1 MRTPTRIPSRPP
13 NPYDEL
19 ASLADPEPGD
29 PAPETAAP
37 APESAEPAPGPAA
50 LTDTQPL
57 TVLPLQL
64 LHGDTDEEESWSPPN
79 HRRGKRGRGHRRRRG
94 PLAAAPRTAKLLI
107 VLSLCAGILVLADR
121 CAQMYA
127 EKKAQQK
134 LQQELHLAAA
144 PQVDIHGFPFL
155 TQVLEK
161 RLERVDVTVPHVA
174 AERVSLAKVHA
185 SSRDIR
191 LTGNL
196 PSDIRGAVIGDL
208 DGEVLLSFADMNR
221 ELAASQVAFR
231 RRSDRTIGA
240 DGKLT
245 VGGQELRVRA
255 QAQLQLNGSR
265 GLSTEVDDM
274 SLDVPGIATY
284 RPGKGRGL
292 TLHRETAERISRD
305 AARAKALFSVP
316 ALAERLGVS
325 QQDAEAALR
334 SEEKLHRLTGAP
346 RFVERLT
353 HLNLIDAAMD
363 NPWLLKKLGI
373 DPKLIGGL
381 IRMRPPELSDR
392 LTFSFSLPKEARELQ
407 LRDVRVEKDGIRATL
422 RGMELPVG
430 RH

>member
-13 NPYDEL
+13 NPYEEL
-19 ASLADPEPGD
+19 ASLADPD
-29 PAPETAAP
+29 PDQDL
-37 APESAEPAPGPAA
+37 APGPGPDPASV
-50 LTDTQPL
+50 TDTQPL
-57 TVLPLQL
+57 TVLPLRL
-64 LHGDTDEEESWSPPN
+64 LHGDPDEAGVENDAEDEPWSPPN
-79 HRRGKRGRGHRRRRG
+79 HRRGKRGHRRRRG
-94 PLAAAPRTAKLLI
+94 PLAAAPRAVKLLI
-107 VLSLCAGILVLADR
+107 ALSLCAGILVLGDR

-127 EKKAQQK
+127 EKKAQQT
-134 LQQELHLAAA
+134 LQKELHLAAA

-161 RLERVDVTVPHVA
+161 RLQRVDVTVPHVA
-174 AERVSLAKVHA
+174 AQRLSLAKVHA
-185 SSRDIR
+185 SSRDIQ

-208 DGEVLLSFADMNR
+208 DGDVLLSFDDMNR
-221 ELAASQVAFR
+221 ELAASQVIFSR
-231 RRSDRTIGA
+231 RTDHTIGA
-240 DGKLT
+240 DGKLS

-255 QAQLQLNGSR
+255 QAQLRLNGSR

-325 QQDAEAALR
+325 PQDAAAALR
-334 SEEKLHRLTGAP
+334 NEEKLHRLTGAP
-346 RFVERLT
+346 RFVERLM
-353 HLNLIDAAMD
+353 HVNLIDAAMD

-373 DPKLIGGL
+373 DPKLIGSV

-392 LTFSFSLPKEARELQ
+392 LSFAFSLPKEARELQ

-422 RGMELPVG
+422 KGMELPVG
-430 RH
+430 RTENK

>member
-19 ASLADPEPGD
+19 ASLADPEPGQ
-29 PAPETAAP
+29 
-37 APESAEPAPGPAA
+37 EPRQEPGQEPGQEHA

-64 LHGDTDEEESWSPPN
+64 LHGDPDEDEPWSPPN
-79 HRRGKRGRGHRRRRG
+79 HRRGKRGHRRRRN
-94 PLAAAPRTAKLLI
+94 PLSAAPRTVKLLI

-161 RLERVDVTVPHVA
+161 RLKRVDVTVPHVA
-174 AERVSLAKVHA
+174 ADRVSLAKVHA
-185 SSRDIR
+185 SSRDIQ

-196 PSDIRGAVIGDL
+196 PGDIRGAVIGDL
-208 DGEVLLSFADMNR
+208 EGEVLLSFADMNR
-221 ELAASQVAFR
+221 ELAASQIAFTR
-231 RRSDRTIGA
+231 RTDHTIGA

-274 SLDVPGIATY
+274 SLDVPGLATY

-353 HLNLIDAAMD
+353 RVNLIDAAMD

-373 DPKLIGGL
+373 DPKLIGAL
-381 IRMRPPELSDR
+381 IHIKPPELSDR
-392 LTFSFSLPKEARELQ
+392 LTFSFALPKEARDLQ
-407 LRDVRVEKDGIRATL
+407 LRDVRVEKEGIRATL

-430 RH
+430 KTP